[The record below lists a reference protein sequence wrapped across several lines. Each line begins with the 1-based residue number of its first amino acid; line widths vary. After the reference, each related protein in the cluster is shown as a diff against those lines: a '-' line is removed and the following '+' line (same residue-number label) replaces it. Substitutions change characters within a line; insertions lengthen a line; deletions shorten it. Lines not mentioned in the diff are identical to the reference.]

1 MPTKYHNTK
10 VRVFGKTF
18 DSKIEAERY
27 LFLKEA
33 EKKGVIK
40 DLELQVP
47 YVLIPKQEVN
57 GKKYR
62 ECTYIADFVYQR
74 NGEMIVED
82 VKGYREGTAYS
93 VFKIKQK
100 LMAMKYKTNVREIT
114 KASEGIG

>member
-1 MPTKYHNTK
+1 MTSKYHNRK
-10 VRVFGKTF
+10 VRFLGKTF

-27 LFLKEA
+27 LFLLQA
-33 EKKGVIK
+33 EKQGVIK
-40 DLELQVP
+40 DLQLQVP
-47 YVLIPKQEVN
+47 YVLIQKQEVS

-62 ECTYIADFVYQR
+62 ECTYIADFVYQK

-82 VKGYREGTAYS
+82 VKGYREGTAYA

-114 KASEGIG
+114 KASEGI